1 MKRIF
6 IILLFAATIISAQNK
21 TLSLEE
27 SIRIGIQNSKELI
40 ISKSKTRFAA
50 AKISETTSQML
61 PQLKFS
67 ASYARLSDVPPFEV
81 VVPFA
86 PMPIK
91 IQDVI
96 LDNYNLKLSL
106 QQPLFTGFRLG
117 SLKSAAE
124 YNYNASELEFDAATN
139 DYAVQINEAF
149 WNFYN
154 SEKVVE
160 LIKEQ
165 LVSAEKHL
173 ADTKN
178 FLDNGLATM
187 NDVLKLEVQNSN
199 IELKLIEAENNR
211 DLARINFN
219 RIIGFDLNAE
229 TQISVD
235 SINPAPE
242 NFEVQNLIVEAK
254 NNRKEIKSLESKV
267 LASDES
273 ISAANAGWFPSIY
286 LFGNLYYNKPNQ
298 RIMPAKDEF
307 KDTWDVGV
315 SLNWDLWNW
324 GYTSAQSTQATE
336 LKLQAETSLAQLKD
350 VIETEVIKEFL
361 NYNKALK
368 KVEVA
373 NKSVEQAS
381 ENYRL
386 TVDKYD
392 QQLASSSDLIDA
404 QAYLLEA
411 ETNLTSAL
419 VSFQISKAKLN
430 NAVGRKIY

>member
-154 SEKVVE
+154 SEKVVG

-187 NDVLKLEVQNSN
+187 NDVLKLEVQNSS

-242 NFEVQNLIVEAK
+242 NFDVQNLIVEAK

>member
-21 TLSLEE
+21 TLTLEE

-154 SEKVVE
+154 SEKVVG

-187 NDVLKLEVQNSN
+187 NDVLKLEVQNSS

-242 NFEVQNLIVEAK
+242 NFDVQNLIVEAK

>member
-21 TLSLEE
+21 TLTLEE

-254 NNRKEIKSLESKV
+254 NNRKEIRSLENKV

-411 ETNLTSAL
+411 ETNLTSSL

>member
-21 TLSLEE
+21 TLTLEE

-187 NDVLKLEVQNSN
+187 NDVLKLEVQNSS

-229 TQISVD
+229 TRISVD

-242 NFEVQNLIVEAK
+242 NFDVQNLIVEAK

>member
-21 TLSLEE
+21 TLTLEE

-154 SEKVVE
+154 SEKVVG

-242 NFEVQNLIVEAK
+242 NFDVQNLIVEAK

-307 KDTWDVGV
+307 KDTWDFGV

-430 NAVGRKIY
+430 NAVGRRIY

>member
-21 TLSLEE
+21 TLTLEE

-154 SEKVVE
+154 SEKVVG

-211 DLARINFN
+211 DLSRINFN

-242 NFEVQNLIVEAK
+242 NFDVQNLIVEAK

-324 GYTSAQSTQATE
+324 GYTSAQFTQATE
-336 LKLQAETSLAQLKD
+336 LKLQAETLLARLKD

-430 NAVGRKIY
+430 NAVGRKVY